1 MDSYRDIWSE
11 EELRE
16 VYTLYPK
23 VKYAIH
29 KHNMLIIDLA
39 TKLNKK
45 TRGVENQLLMFR
57 AVEKEILE
65 NDTYGRKNYN
75 KLIKKIYL
83 ESVNTMDKNTSDQIT
98 ISDSLSYPTRFK
110 QFVKTNDG
118 AVRKSNDESSGRP
131 IGEMIELPMHQFIS
145 KTIESHGSKHKI
157 LFLIGGPGNGK
168 TDATDFAFNQ
178 FIKSQKVTTDLELRI
193 RREYIEQFSKT
204 DNYYSS
210 CSINNTSFY
219 CIQDATSRMH
229 DSKNNLAAFIHV
241 YNHFKQSFS
250 GILIVCI
257 NRGVL
262 NDFINQSK
270 DNEEIL
276 NLIKEVEDS
285 SNLESYLKEK
295 NNHDIKFEHG
305 EFQCSLSTYPLDK
318 SSLFSANS
326 NVHKDVCEIIN
337 SSNWSIP
344 ANLNFGQSYF
354 KSMTNEISDLI
365 NLYEI
370 KNNKKVTFREY
381 YHWLHLLFTPN
392 SLELTSII
400 DSPLSHLWKLATTQS
415 INTVQQL
422 TGQLQDSLIKR
433 ELQNLLT
440 DLRKLNKLIEQ
451 NKTLNAV
458 QEFHPNFLSNVWDT
472 DKIYSLV
479 TSIRDQIQNV
489 DQAKKPI
496 NFGAYNI
503 SEITNLEIQQLNNL
517 IDLYSKID
525 NHILDTKTKEIE
537 KIRKFLLIV
546 IRNFLCAI
554 DFRINGNYYLKTELI
569 EFRKLDKT
577 GSKKIQETLRKLL
590 RIRDDGSHYY
600 RMKVALNNNI
610 WEYSFAND
618 NVIDGEIENIEK
630 AFEFKN
636 ISFSEKPPIEIKLF
650 VSAFSD
656 GAEIVTFIDFGTF
669 LHIIDSD
676 SLFNPDFK
684 RISST
689 ISPNFKL
696 WLNSEAEK
704 FVSGRFH
711 EIDSISI
718 PKIARVTRRN
728 NNRLS
733 IENLS

>member
-210 CSINNTSFY
+210 CTINNTSFY

-326 NVHKDVCEIIN
+326 IVHKDVCEIIN

>member
-1 MDSYRDIWSE
+1 MDNFRDTWSE

-16 VYTLYPK
+16 VFTLYPK

-39 TKLNKK
+39 AKLNKK

-83 ESVNTMDKNTSDQIT
+83 ESANTMDKNTSEQIT
-98 ISDSLSYPTRFK
+98 KSDSLSYPTRFK
-110 QFVKTNDG
+110 RFVKTNDG
-118 AVRKSNDESSGRP
+118 AVRKSNDNSSGRP
-131 IGEMIELPMHQFIS
+131 IGEMIQLPMHQFIS
-145 KTIESHGSKHKI
+145 KTIESQESKHKI

-178 FIKSQKVTTDLELRI
+178 FIKSQKVSMDLELRI
-193 RREYIEQFSKT
+193 RDEYIEKFSQT

-210 CSINNTSFY
+210 CSINNSSFY

-229 DSKNNLAAFIHV
+229 DSKNNLAAFTHV
-241 YNHFKQSFS
+241 YNHFKQTIS

-276 NLIKEVEDS
+276 KLIAKVEDS

-295 NNHDIKFEHG
+295 KNYDIKFEFG
-305 EFQCSLSTYPLDK
+305 NFQCSLSTYPLDK

-326 NVHKDVCEIIN
+326 DVHKDVCKIIN

-344 ANLNFGQSYF
+344 DNLNFGQTYF
-354 KSMTNEISDLI
+354 NSMTNEISDLI

-381 YHWLHLLFTPN
+381 YHWLHSLFTPN
-392 SLELTSII
+392 SLELTSIL
-400 DSPLSHLWKLATTQS
+400 DSPLIHLWKLATTQS

-422 TGQLQDSLIKR
+422 TGQLQDSSIKR
-433 ELQNLLT
+433 ELQNLLN

-451 NKTLNAV
+451 NKTINSV

-479 TSIRDQIQNV
+479 TSIRDHIFSGE
-489 DQAKKPI
+489 QANKPI
-496 NFGAYNI
+496 NYKAYNI
-503 SEITNLEIQQLNNL
+503 SEITNSEIQQLNMF
-517 IDLYSKID
+517 IDLYSKVD

-569 EFRKLDKT
+569 EFRKLDNT

-590 RIRDDGSHYY
+590 RIREDGSHYY

-618 NVIDGEIENIEK
+618 NVIDGEIENIVK

-650 VSAFSD
+650 VSEFSD

-669 LHIIDSD
+669 LHIIDSK

>member
-1 MDSYRDIWSE
+1 MDNNRDTWSE
-11 EELRE
+11 EELRI
-16 VYTLYPK
+16 VYALYPK

-39 TKLNKK
+39 AKLNKK
-45 TRGVENQLLMFR
+45 IRGVENQLLMFR

-75 KLIKKIYL
+75 KLIKEIYL
-83 ESVNTMDKNTSDQIT
+83 ESINTMDKTTTDQVT
-98 ISDSLSYPTRFK
+98 KSDSLSYPTRFK

-118 AVRKSNDESSGRP
+118 AVRKSHDESSGRP
-131 IGEMIELPMHQFIS
+131 IGEMIQLPMHQFIS
-145 KTIESHGSKHKI
+145 KIIESQESTHKI

-168 TDATDFAFNQ
+168 TDATDFAFDQ
-178 FIKSQKVTTDLELRI
+178 FIKSQRVTTELESRI
-193 RREYIEQFSKT
+193 RSEYIDKFSIH

-210 CSINNTSFY
+210 CSINNFSFY

-229 DSKNNLAAFIHV
+229 DSKNNLAAFTHV
-241 YNHFKQSFS
+241 YDHFKQSFS
-250 GILIVCI
+250 GILIVCV

-295 NNHDIKFEHG
+295 NNHNINFEYG
-305 EFQCSLSTYPLDK
+305 DFQCSLSTYPLDK
-318 SSLFSANS
+318 SSLFSAS
-326 NVHKDVCEIIN
+326 SYVHKDVCKIIN
-337 SSNWSIP
+337 NANWSIS
-344 ANLNFGQSYF
+344 ANPNFSQTYF
-354 KSMTNEISDLI
+354 QSMTSEISDLI

-381 YHWLHLLFTPN
+381 YHWLHILFTP
-392 SLELTSII
+392 SLLELTSII
-400 DSPLSHLWKLATTQS
+400 DSPLLHLWKLATTQS
-415 INTVQQL
+415 INTVQHL
-422 TGQLQDSLIKR
+422 TGQLQDSLIKKD
-433 ELQNLLT
+433 LQKLLT
-440 DLRKLNKLIEQ
+440 DLRKVNKLIEQ

-479 TSIRDQIQNV
+479 TTIRDQIQNIE
-489 DQAKKPI
+489 QGKKPI

-503 SEITNLEIQQLNNL
+503 SEITNSEIQQLNNL
-517 IDLYSKID
+517 IDLYSKVD

-537 KIRKFLLIV
+537 KIRKFLLIL

-554 DFRINGNYYLKTELI
+554 DFRINGNYYLKTQLI
-569 EFRKLDKT
+569 EFRKLDET
-577 GSKKIQETLRKLL
+577 GSKKIQATLRKLL
-590 RIRDDGSHYY
+590 RIREDGSNYY
-600 RMKVALNNNI
+600 KMKVALNNNI

-636 ISFSEKPPIEIKLF
+636 ISFTEKPPIEIKLF
-650 VSAFSD
+650 VSKFSD

-669 LHIIDSD
+669 LHIVDSD

-718 PKIARVTRRN
+718 PDRKSVV
-728 NNRLS
+728 
-733 IENLS
+733 

>member
-1 MDSYRDIWSE
+1 MDNNRDTWSE
-11 EELRE
+11 EELRI
-16 VYTLYPK
+16 VYALYPK

-29 KHNMLIIDLA
+29 KQNILIIDLA
-39 TKLNKK
+39 AKLNKK

-65 NDTYGRKNYN
+65 NNTYGRKNYN
-75 KLIKKIYL
+75 KLIKEIYL
-83 ESVNTMDKNTSDQIT
+83 ESINTMDNTTHDQVTKSDLLT
-98 ISDSLSYPTRFK
+98 YPTRFK
-110 QFVKTNDG
+110 KFVKTNDG
-118 AVRKSNDESSGRP
+118 AVRKSNDDSSGRP
-131 IGEMIELPMHQFIS
+131 IGEMIQLPMHQFIS
-145 KTIESHGSKHKI
+145 KIIESQTSKHKI

-168 TDATDFAFNQ
+168 TDATDFAFDE
-178 FIKSQKVTTDLELRI
+178 FIKSQRVTTDLESRV
-193 RREYIEQFSKT
+193 RSEYIEKFSMT

-210 CSINNTSFY
+210 CSINNFSFY

-229 DSKNNLAAFIHV
+229 DSKNNLAAFNHV
-241 YNHFKQSFS
+241 YELFKQSFS
-250 GILIVCI
+250 GILVVCV

-276 NLIKEVEDS
+276 NLIREVENS
-285 SNLESYLKEK
+285 SNLESYLKGT
-295 NNHDIKFEHG
+295 NNHDIEFKHG
-305 EFQCSLSTYPLDK
+305 DFQCSMSTYPLDK
-318 SSLFSANS
+318 ASLFSANS
-326 NVHKDVCEIIN
+326 HVHKDVCEIIN
-337 SSNWSIP
+337 KANWSQS
-344 ANLNFGQSYF
+344 ANMNFSQLYF
-354 KSMTNEISDLI
+354 QSMTSEISDLI

-381 YHWLHLLFTPN
+381 YHWLHILFTPN
-392 SLELTSII
+392 LLDLTSII
-400 DSPLSHLWKLATTQS
+400 DSPLLHLWKLATTQS
-415 INTVQQL
+415 INTVHQL
-422 TGQLQDSLIKR
+422 TGQLQDSRIKK

-489 DQAKKPI
+489 EQAKKPI
-496 NFGAYNI
+496 NFGYYNI
-503 SEITNLEIQQLNNL
+503 SEITDSEIQQLNNL
-517 IDLYSKID
+517 IDLYSKVD

-537 KIRKFLLIV
+537 KIRKFLLIL

-554 DFRINGNYYLKTELI
+554 DFRINGNYYLKTQLV
-569 EFRKLDKT
+569 EFRKLDET
-577 GSKKIQETLRKLL
+577 GSKKIQGTLRKLL
-590 RIRDDGSHYY
+590 RIREDGSNYY
-600 RMKVALNNNI
+600 KMKVALNNNI

-636 ISFSEKPPIEIKLF
+636 IYFSEKPPIEIKLF
-650 VSAFSD
+650 VSQFSD

-669 LHIIDSD
+669 LHILDSD

-733 IENLS
+733 IENLL

>member
-590 RIRDDGSHYY
+590 RIREDGSHYY

-636 ISFSEKPPIEIKLF
+636 ISFSAKPPIEIKLF
-650 VSAFSD
+650 VSTFSD